1 LKSKQNVNLKMKN
14 MKRTIVFT
22 AMALLISAGVMAQSA
37 NQVRTQT
44 RTEAQTQVQTQT
56 QTQNQVQTQAQDP
69 VMTQTRQQTRLQ
81 IQDGSQA
88 RVQDQARINRQARIH
103 QNAASPNCPNQGQA
117 IRSAAM
123 QRNAMKMSRGAG
135 AGRR

>member
-1 LKSKQNVNLKMKN
+1 

-37 NQVRTQT
+37 DQVRTQT
-44 RTEAQTQVQTQT
+44 RTEAQTQVQTQ
-56 QTQNQVQTQAQDP
+56 QQVQNQVQEQTQVQDP
-69 VMTQTRQQTRLQ
+69 VMTQTRTRQQTRLQ
-81 IQDGSQA
+81 TPDGSQA
-88 RVQDQARINRQARIH
+88 RIQKQDQARINRQARIH
-103 QNAASPNCPNQGQA
+103 QNTANPDCPNQGQA

-123 QRNAMKMSRGAG
+123 QRNAMRMSGGAG